1 MIGYVKCFEDN
12 KKMFFRVIDNKLL
25 NKYTQKQKKSFKF
38 IEYKV

>member
-25 NKYTQKQKKSFKF
+25 NKYTQK
-38 IEYKV
+38 